1 MTNLL
6 IGSLPQESTLQINQ
20 KKITLAETKASE
32 LMEAGFDIYVRQG
45 DGASDYE
52 ALLADGSFLK
62 YPGDKIVT
70 IEKGFRL
77 DSNTISCAPYLLE
90 NDGIVLVSISFY
102 GAEDQNVSL
111 KDSRII
117 QVRFN

>member
-52 ALLADGSFLK
+52 ALLAQ
-62 YPGDKIVT
+62 
-70 IEKGFRL
+70 
-77 DSNTISCAPYLLE
+77 
-90 NDGIVLVSISFY
+90 SIQ
-102 GAEDQNVSL
+102 AI
-111 KDSRII
+111 K
-117 QVRFN
+117 